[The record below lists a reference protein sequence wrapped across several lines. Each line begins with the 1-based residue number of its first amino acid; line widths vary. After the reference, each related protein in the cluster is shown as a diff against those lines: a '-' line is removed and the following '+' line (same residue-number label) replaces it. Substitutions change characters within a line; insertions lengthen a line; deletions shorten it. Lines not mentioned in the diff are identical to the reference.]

1 MYSMLTANHF
11 EYDCTWPTREYGYV
25 DAELGLYPYT
35 LDYASVQD
43 CQIPPCPTC
52 SFPG

>member
-11 EYDCTWPTREYGYV
+11 EYDSSWPTREYGYV